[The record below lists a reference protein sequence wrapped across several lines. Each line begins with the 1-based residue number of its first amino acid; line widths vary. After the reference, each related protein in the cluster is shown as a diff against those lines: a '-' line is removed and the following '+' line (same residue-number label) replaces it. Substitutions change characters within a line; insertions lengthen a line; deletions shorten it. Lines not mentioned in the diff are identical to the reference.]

1 MVINMKKKNKEA
13 YCNLDYFMK
22 HGCTGCKLGRRCDE
36 YENRVK
42 RDRDN
47 RNSSDTTVFD
57 NKKLK
62 ELNKDEIQDK
72 W

>member
-1 MVINMKKKNKEA
+1 MKEKKDV
-13 YCNLDYFMK
+13 YCGLEHFMK
-22 HGCTGCKLGRRCDE
+22 YGCVGCKLSRRCE
-36 YENRVK
+36 EYYENGIK